1 MIDVSFGSL
10 FAFDGFYWILTA
22 AFVAGVVRGFSGF
35 GSAMVFL
42 PLAGQFFGGQ
52 FKCSRS

>member
-1 MIDVSFGSL
+1 MTDVSFGSL
-10 FAFDGFYWILTA
+10 FAIDGFYWILTA

-42 PLAGQFFGGQ
+42 HVAGQFLPLF
-52 FKCSRS
+52 

>member
-1 MIDVSFGSL
+1 MINVSFSSL
-10 FAFDGFYWILTA
+10 YATDGFYWILTA

-42 PLAGQFFGGQ
+42 HVAGQFLPLF
-52 FKCSRS
+52 